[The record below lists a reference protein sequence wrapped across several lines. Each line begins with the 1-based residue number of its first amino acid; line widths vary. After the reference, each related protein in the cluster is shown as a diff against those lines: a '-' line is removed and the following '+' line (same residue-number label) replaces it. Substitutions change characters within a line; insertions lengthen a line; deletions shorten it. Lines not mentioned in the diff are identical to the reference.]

1 MPDLFLDF
9 GNADVKWFN
18 GKEFSHFRHAIAPLS
33 ESQWRKIVGRN
44 RQPPQGY
51 IAIEDR
57 YFAVGDKARRHIL
70 KERPRGADRYTQDYY
85 GVAMAMA
92 VAEAN
97 EPGTRVINLYASH
110 APRDIEYADD
120 IRKATVGRWHFVTE
134 KGDYKVTVKTV
145 ETFDEPLG
153 GFNHAVLTQQGTILK
168 TNPYRDKTVLVL
180 DVGGYTCDVVAVDP
194 EGMIDDSSLHSTI
207 TGVLNVMQQFESEL
221 RSAYRDM
228 FKGTGDIDE
237 RRLESAMLSG
247 VYQYGKVPLKCADMA
262 QDAINTLVN
271 DIRDILQAAGGVAN
285 YDVVLLT
292 GGGSALIVD
301 ALRQAVNTIDFVLV
315 EPERELMR
323 YANVFGGAKMFAM
336 LKRLGVL

>member
-18 GKEFSHFRHAIAPLS
+18 GREFSHFRHAIAPLS

-51 IAIEDR
+51 IAIEDKF
-57 YFAVGDKARRHIL
+57 FAIGDKARRHIIR
-70 KERPRGADRYTQDYY
+70 ERPRGSDRYTQDYY

-120 IRKATVGRWHFVTE
+120 IRKATIGRWHFVTE
-134 KGDYKVTVKTV
+134 KGDYKITIKTV

-153 GFNHAVLTQQGTILK
+153 GFNHAVLTQNGTILK
-168 TNPYRDKTVLVL
+168 QNPYRDKTVLVL
-180 DVGGYTCDVVAVDP
+180 DVGGYTCDIVAVDP
-194 EGMIDDSSLHSTI
+194 EGIIDDSSLHSTI
-207 TGVLNVMQQFESEL
+207 TGVLNIMQQFESEL
-221 RSAYRDM
+221 RSAYRDL
-228 FKGTGDIDE
+228 FKGVGDIDE
-237 RRLESAMLSG
+237 RRIEQAMLSG
-247 VYQYGKVPLKCADMA
+247 IYRYGKVELKCGDIA

-271 DIRDILQAAGGVAN
+271 DIRDILHAAGGVAN

-292 GGGSALIVD
+292 GGGSALVVD
-301 ALRQAVNTIDFVLV
+301 ALRQAVNTIDFILV